1 MALRDDLVQYYR
13 RLREYGYNDS
23 HSGNASVREGE
34 FLWVTPTGAFAELL
48 KPHDLVA
55 CPLEGDIPPGASL
68 DAALHR
74 GVYLGNPQVNAVL
87 HSHGAYT
94 VAATLDGADFLPVD
108 FEGRYYFPRGPVLD
122 IAYDDDYWREAPR
135 RVAEALRDSRV
146 VVVRGH
152 GVYAAGETLEL
163 AYKWTC
169 SLELSAKT
177 AVIARQAGTL

>member
-13 RLREYGYNDS
+13 WLRDYGYNDS
-23 HSGNASVREGE
+23 HSGNASVREDD
-34 FLWVTPTGAFAELL
+34 FLWVTPTGAFAERL
-48 KPHDLVA
+48 KPHDLIA
-55 CPLEGDIPPGASL
+55 CLLEGEIPPGASL

-74 GVYLGNPQVNAVL
+74 AVYLANPKVGAVL
-87 HSHGAYT
+87 HSHGPYT
-94 VAATLDGADFLPVD
+94 VAVTLSGEDYLPPD
-108 FEGRYYFPRGPVLD
+108 FEGRYYFERVPVLG
-122 IAYDDDYWREAPR
+122 IPYADYWSEAPR
-135 RVAEALRDSRV
+135 RVAAALRDAPI

-152 GVYAAGETLEL
+152 GVYAAGETLER